1 MIKKNLNL
9 LSAALS
15 FIVLGSSALRAQD
28 FDLNGISAAD
38 IKAAQADKGILD
50 IFSPAKPEAPMPV
63 KEWTVMVFMNAK
75 NNLSESQLLGLSG
88 KWAVKDMAEMK
99 KVGTTDKI
107 NIVVEH
113 GATGKGSRRLLIEK
127 GGFLSSGE
135 KVYGEFPDADMG
147 DYKRVVEFVQWSKK
161 TFPAKKYMLVLWN
174 HGLGW
179 IDPNMQQAPSGTGT
193 ANKGILF
200 DDETKNYVR
209 TRQLGEM
216 MKGAGY
222 VDVLM
227 QNACLQQM
235 AEVLYEMKDYAGL
248 FVGSEET
255 MLAQGFDY
263 EKLLAFMNA
272 NTAFTDEQ
280 FSDWLMNWYKE
291 FYAAGMSVGPLTMPL
306 DTVTGTLSTV
316 RPAALNDL
324 PGYLDA
330 FAGAAM
336 RNNETEAAKA
346 AIGNVIRF
354 TSLDPKNDKKKLIA
368 AYADLYDFAALF
380 DANAR
385 SQETRLAARNL
396 MGFIKNTLVMRSVGL
411 HKDAENGYNYE
422 NVGGLAINTT
432 MKIKTVPPQLAAIFE
447 TKYGDLSL
455 SKASQWDEFV
465 TWSDGVWRK

>member
-1 MIKKNLNL
+1 MMKKNLNL

-15 FIVLGSSALRAQD
+15 FIVLGSSALSAQD
-28 FDLNGISAAD
+28 FNLNGMSAAD
-38 IKAAQADKGILD
+38 IKAGQADKGIFD
-50 IFSPAKPEAPMPV
+50 IFSPSKPEALPE

-99 KVGTTDKI
+99 KVGTTGKI

-147 DYKRVVEFVQWSKK
+147 DYKRVAEFVQWSKK

-179 IDPNMQQAPSGTGT
+179 IDPVMAQAPSGTGT
-193 ANKGILF
+193 SNKGILF

-209 TRQLGEM
+209 TAQLGEM
-216 MKGAGY
+216 MRQAGY

-235 AEVLYEMKDYAGL
+235 AEVLYEMKDYTGL

-263 EKLLAFMNA
+263 EKLLTFMNA
-272 NTAFTDEQ
+272 NTAFTNEQ
-280 FSDWLMNWYKE
+280 LSGWLMNWYKE
-291 FYAAGMSVGPLTMPL
+291 FYAAGMSVGPLTVPL
-306 DTVTGTLSTV
+306 TDMTGTLSTV
-316 RPAALNDL
+316 RPAALDRL

-336 RNNETEAAKA
+336 RNNEEQAVKA
-346 AIGNVIRF
+346 AVGSVIRF
-354 TSLDPKNDKKKLIA
+354 TSLDPKNDKKKLIS

-380 DANAR
+380 DANAK
-385 SQETRLAARNL
+385 SQETRLAAQNL

-422 NVGGLAINTT
+422 KVGGLAINTT
-432 MKIKTVPPQLAAIFE
+432 MKIKTVPPQLAALYE

>member
-15 FIVLGSSALRAQD
+15 FIVLGSSALKAQD

-99 KVGTTDKI
+99 KVGTTGKV

-135 KVYGEFPDADMG
+135 KVYGEFPNADMG

-179 IDPNMQQAPSGTGT
+179 IDPVMAQAPSGTGT

-209 TRQLGEM
+209 TAQMGEM
-216 MKGAGY
+216 MRQAGY

-235 AEVLYEMKDYAGL
+235 AEVLYEMKDSVGL

-255 MLAQGFDY
+255 MLTMGYDY
-263 EKLLAFMNA
+263 EKLLNFMNG
-272 NTAFTDEQ
+272 NTTFTNEQ
-280 FSDWLMNWYKE
+280 LSDFLMKWYKD
-291 FYAAGMSVGPLTMPL
+291 FYAGGMSIGPLTMPL
-306 DTVTGTLSTV
+306 DKVTGTLSTV
-316 RPAALNDL
+316 RPAALDQL

-354 TSLDPKNDKKKLIA
+354 TSLDPVNDKKKLIS

-411 HKDAENGYNYE
+411 HTDAENGYNYE